1 MTTTDR
7 QIEHRL
13 AERQIRYTQGRR
25 SVVAALDA
33 ADGPLTASDLV
44 AVMGEQVPLSSLYRT
59 LAIFEEV
66 GVVTPHLS
74 TRGLAR
80 YELSE
85 WLTGHH
91 HHLVCVQCGIV
102 EDVDVPQFEEDQVQ
116 NLVTSIASAA
126 AFSATNHAL
135 EIEGMCARCA

>member
-1 MTTTDR
+1 MTSVDR
-7 QIEHRL
+7 QIERRL
-13 AERQIRYTQGRR
+13 AEHEIRYTQGRR
-25 SVVAALDA
+25 SVVAALSVA
-33 ADGPLTASDLV
+33 EGPLTAHDLV
-44 AVMGEQVPLSSLYRT
+44 AALQGTVPLSSLYRT

-85 WLTGHH
+85 WLAGHH

-102 EDVDVPQFEEDQVQ
+102 EDIEAPKAEEDQVRH
-116 NLVTSIASAA
+116 LVNSIASVAS
-126 AFSATNHAL
+126 FSATNHAL
-135 EIEGMCARCA
+135 EIEGRCVRCA